1 MLRISCGCDCG
12 LGRCLQRSL
21 EPAFQRTTAECVMV
35 FMARGGGLL
44 WLEITMRFLARRHER
59 RCLLTGL
66 GRASTIFP
74 CRKSTSASRH
84 CRRKSH
90 GLRTHE
96 EPNKPLSARP
106 PLFLKST
113 SRAEAIG
120 SDSLLVCEKHR
131 MVVATQRACHGR
143 RRSLRRTNRTLILLR
158 CGALCSLPS
167 TNTHGRAAF

>member
-1 MLRISCGCDCG
+1 
-12 LGRCLQRSL
+12 
-21 EPAFQRTTAECVMV
+21 MV

-84 CRRKSH
+84 CRQKSQ
-90 GLRTHE
+90 GLRTRE
-96 EPNKPLSARP
+96 EPNKPLSAPP
-106 PLFLKST
+106 PLFLKAR

-120 SDSLLVCEKHR
+120 FYPRFVGENHW
-131 MVVATQRACHGR
+131 MAVATQRA
-143 RRSLRRTNRTLILLR
+143 S
-158 CGALCSLPS
+158 
-167 TNTHGRAAF
+167 